1 MIKIRSQER
10 RVSLRE
16 FRLNKI
22 LKMMMRV
29 TMMRVMMMRIR
40 SKLPSNNKQE
50 KQIKRQLKAKKL
62 KTSQRWRDA
71 PAFGSKLT
79 SQRKIK
85 TRKNF
90 YNKSKL
96 SYKMSIYRKTKL
108 VNNTKKEI
116 SKSL

>member
-1 MIKIRSQER
+1 M
-10 RVSLRE
+10 SLRE

-22 LKMMMRV
+22 RKTMMRV
-29 TMMRVMMMRIR
+29 VVMMMRIR
-40 SKLPSNNKQE
+40 SKLKSNNKQE
-50 KQIKRQLKAKKL
+50 KLIQKTKKL
-62 KTSQRWRDA
+62 KNSQRWRDA

-96 SYKMSIYRKTKL
+96 SYKVSIYRKTKP